1 MATIVELDGVGPTI
15 GEDVFLAPTAVLV
28 GDVRVGERTNIWF
41 GTVLRGDVSHIEIGA
56 GSSIQ
61 ENAVI
66 HCATDLP
73 TVIGTDVVVGHGA
86 MLEGCTIDDGA
97 LIGMGAIVLQHAR
110 VGAGAMLAAGAI
122 VPERAQIAAGVLA
135 AGVPARVKKELSGS
149 ALAWTGRAAAHYQE
163 LREQYLRGSRVA
175 AGRGERPLGMDA
187 QRNGPMDAGRSPA
200 H

>member
-61 ENAVI
+61 DNAVI

-73 TVIGTDVVVGHGA
+73 TVIGTEVVVGHGA

>member
-1 MATIVELDGVGPTI
+1 VATILELDGVAPTI
-15 GEDVFLAPTAVLV
+15 GEGVFLAPSAVLV
-28 GDVRVGERTNIWF
+28 GDVRVGDRANIWF

-61 ENAVI
+61 DNAVI

-73 TVIGTDVVVGHGA
+73 TVIGSDVVVGHGA
-86 MLEGCTIDDGA
+86 M
-97 LIGMGAIVLQHAR
+97 
-110 VGAGAMLAAGAI
+110 
-122 VPERAQIAAGVLA
+122 LA

-175 AGRGERPLGMDA
+175 PGRGDGPPGTDA
-187 QRNGPMDAGRSPA
+187 RRNGPKDAGRSPA